1 MRYAKCPIIEVTK
14 KFKEDGKL
22 ISVRKALFIK
32 SEQRNSANSNRKNL
46 RLETSRQSHRNVEYL
61 KRAIICHYF

>member
-22 ISVRKALFIK
+22 IGVRKALFIK
-32 SEQRNSANSNRKNL
+32 SEQKNSTNRNMTNL
-46 RLETSRQSHRNVEYL
+46 RLETSRKSRTSIVYL
-61 KRAIICHYF
+61 KRTM

>member
-22 ISVRKALFIK
+22 IGIRKASFIHKIRAVEWYKNEYEK
-32 SEQRNSANSNRKNL
+32 SK
-46 RLETSRQSHRNVEYL
+46 T
-61 KRAIICHYF
+61 

>member
-22 ISVRKALFIK
+22 IGVRKALFIK

>member
-22 ISVRKALFIK
+22 IGVRKALFIK
-32 SEQRNSANSNRKNL
+32 SEQKNSTNRNMTNL
-46 RLETSRQSHRNVEYL
+46 RLETLRQSRTSIVYL
-61 KRAIICHYF
+61 KRTM